1 MLGFEIRVGLLDLFG
16 FGFWVEMS
24 DFDFGIH
31 VSLEFEELTHDR
43 ISAT

>member
-1 MLGFEIRVGLLDLFG
+1 MFEFEIRVGLLDLFG

-31 VSLEFEELTHDR
+31 MSLEFKELTRYR